1 MLEQWDMYK
10 LILKDNYSSTA
21 SKFYLT
27 GLYQKHFELTT
38 DINSDGL
45 LYADWQD
52 YDWAVSL
59 NRPGIIDH
67 LWDPMVHNYKIQD
80 TDNLKI
86 LRSNG
91 WFDLVN
97 EPIYYKTIGLDKIT
111 ATNENSKTFLMLMNM
126 KKPHRDRIWNQIQP
140 YIGNAIYSYQG
151 NGISLQGS
159 NDIVKNTGD
168 WQRYVNPDW
177 YNLTKFSL
185 VVESQILNNPDNTPA
200 DPSEKSLKPF
210 AFKHPMI
217 VWGPPKTLSWLR
229 SWGFETFDNCID
241 ESYDLEFN
249 NDKRLAMIIREVKR
263 LIAAPADYFVTA
275 ETQRRLDIN
284 YNRFYDIDW
293 GLNQLEEKV
302 FKVIKE
308 HGAKHG

>member
-1 MLEQWDMYK
+1 MCK

-21 SKFYLT
+21 SKFHLED
-27 GLYQKHFELTT
+27 LYRQHFEITT
-38 DINSDGL
+38 DTNSDGL
-45 LYADWQD
+45 LYVDWQD
-52 YDWAVSL
+52 YDWAVNL

-67 LWDPMVHNYKIQD
+67 LWDPMIYNRKIQD
-80 TDNLKI
+80 TDMLKV

-97 EPIYYKTIGLDKIT
+97 EPLWYKSIGWDKIT

-126 KKPHRDRIWNQIQP
+126 KKPHRDQIWTKIQP
-140 YIGNAIYSYQG
+140 YLDQAIYSYQG
-151 NGISLQGS
+151 HGVSLHGESDIDRTNG
-159 NDIVKNTGD
+159 N
-168 WQRYVNPDW
+168 WQRHVNPKW

-185 VVESQILNNPDNTPA
+185 VVESQILSNTDNTPA

-210 AFKHPMI
+210 AYKHPMI
-217 VWGPPKTLSWLR
+217 IWGPPMTLSWLR

-249 NDKRLAMIIREVKR
+249 NNKRLSMIIREIER
-263 LIAAPADYFVTA
+263 LIATPADYFVTA

-293 GLNQLEEKV
+293 GLKQLEEKV

-308 HGAKHG
+308 HNAKHS